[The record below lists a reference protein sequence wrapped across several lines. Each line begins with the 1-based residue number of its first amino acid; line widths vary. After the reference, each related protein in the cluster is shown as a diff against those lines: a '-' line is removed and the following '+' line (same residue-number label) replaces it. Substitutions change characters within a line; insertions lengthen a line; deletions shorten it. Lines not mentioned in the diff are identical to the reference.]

1 MYLLIGTNGRLRAVS
16 PDSAFVPD
24 AGETDLAAELPEGF
38 DQDAPMADWLW
49 EDGAWRYEPLPVPEP
64 SPQLEERMTA
74 VEAAQTAQGSAID
87 DLVQVMAD
95 LIGGAL

>member
-1 MYLLIGTNGRLRAVS
+1 MYLLIGTNNRLRAIS
-16 PDSAFVPD
+16 PDTPFLPGI
-24 AGETDLAAELPEGF
+24 GETAISADLPEKF
-38 DQDAPMADWLW
+38 DMDTPMANWIW

-64 SPQLEERMTA
+64 APQLEERMTA

-95 LIGGAL
+95 LIGGAI